1 MMGAM
6 KLANLLPVCLALSA
20 TLFFAARAPAA
31 PVRQVELRIVIGA
44 EQLTAGSDLELRI
57 YESNGVVRRL
67 PVAHEDSWLPD
78 STHLIP
84 LKLDESLEPRNVQR
98 FAIYYRPSSALAAP
112 FEIIAA
118 DVELPSVN
126 GEPER
131 LLGQTLSGVIARQG
145 ELATENHALA
155 GGTCASDAECDDHR
169 ACNGRERC
177 APHAAKADARGCVRG
192 EPVVCPVNQICGEG
206 IGCHGLATP
215 KPVARPVERDS
226 AAAEPQTPPSGA
238 N

>member
-1 MMGAM
+1 MVPM
-6 KLANLLPVCLALSA
+6 KLANSFALCVAVSA
-20 TLFFAARAPAA
+20 ASLFAAAAPAA

-67 PVAHEDSWLPD
+67 PVAHEDAWLPD

-98 FAIYYRPSSALAAP
+98 FAIYYRPSSALSAP
-112 FEIIAA
+112 FEIISA
-118 DVELPSVN
+118 DVELPSSS

-131 LLGQTLSGVIARQG
+131 LLGQTLSGVIVRQG
-145 ELATENHALA
+145 ELATEDRALA
-155 GGTCASDAECDDHR
+155 AGSCSTDADCDDHR
-169 ACNGRERC
+169 TCNGRERC
-177 APHAAKADARGCVRG
+177 APHAAGADARGCVRG
-192 EPVVCPVNQICGEG
+192 TPVVCPVNQVCGEG
-206 IGCHGLATP
+206 IGCHGLAAP
-215 KPVARPVERDS
+215 KADS
-226 AAAEPQTPPSGA
+226 A